1 MQFGVTVSEKEV
13 IALGDAKELFPEEMA
28 REILRILNQGDTV
41 ELKREK
47 GNIVVVQI
55 RRKVKIKT
63 AAIG

>member
-1 MQFGVTVSEKEV
+1 M
-13 IALGDAKELFPEEMA
+13 IALEDVKALFAKETA
-28 REILRILNQGDTV
+28 REILHILNQGDTV

-47 GNIVVVQI
+47 GNLVVVQI

>member
-1 MQFGVTVSEKEV
+1 M
-13 IALGDAKELFPEEMA
+13 GDAKELFPEETA

-47 GNIVVVQI
+47 GNLVVVQI

>member
-1 MQFGVTVSEKEV
+1 M
-13 IALGDAKELFPEEMA
+13 IALEDVKALFPEETA
-28 REILRILNQGDTV
+28 REILRILKQGDTV

-47 GNIVVVQI
+47 GNLVVVQI

>member
-1 MQFGVTVSEKEV
+1 MQFGVAVSEKEV
-13 IALGDAKELFPEEMA
+13 IALGDAKALFSEETA
-28 REILRILNQGDTV
+28 QEILRILNQGDTV

-47 GNIVVVQI
+47 GNLVVVQI

>member
-1 MQFGVTVSEKEV
+1 M
-13 IALGDAKELFPEEMA
+13 IALGDAKALFPEETA
-28 REILRILNQGDTV
+28 QEILRILNQGDTV

-47 GNIVVVQI
+47 GNLVVVQI